1 MIDKRKDVRNHFAG
15 LLSTALGSLVSS
27 VYDYRKADFNGESP
41 VVVVSSGGSEAAT
54 MTFQGN
60 RPGHYIGVFVFVR
73 YAYGATWTESDCED
87 RLDDI
92 GEAIQDV
99 VSANQATSYWQSV
112 TQIGKSETYGVTI
125 GVEYRAEA
133 FLFKF
138 E

>member
-1 MIDKRKDVRNHFAG
+1 MIDKRKDVRTHFAG
-15 LLSTALGSLVSS
+15 LLATALSSLVSN
-27 VYDYRKADFNGESP
+27 VYAYRKADFNGASP

-60 RPGHYIGVFVFVR
+60 RPGHYITVFVFVR
-73 YAYGATWTESDCED
+73 YAFGAGWTEEDCED

-92 GEAIQDV
+92 GEVIQET
-99 VSANQATSYWQSV
+99 VSANQVSNYWQSI
-112 TQIGKSETYGVTI
+112 TQAGKSETYGVTI